1 MTTLEELDK
10 TMKEFTEKFSR
21 YLAENKFDE
30 ALSIALPTME
40 KLVKIAKEDIISS
53 LHDPQVKKIAE
64 NIISGY
70 ESTLAY
76 VEGTLDGLKLVS
88 PIYSIGEKERLLKVV
103 ASSINE
109 LFSFIMGAL
118 IIVADIASAIKH
130 SEDAPPGVV

>member
-1 MTTLEELDK
+1 MTTLEELDE

-21 YLAENKFDE
+21 YLEENKFDE
-30 ALSIALPTME
+30 ALNLALPVME
-40 KLVKIAKEDIISS
+40 KLVKIAKEDIIAA

-70 ESTLAY
+70 ENTLAY

-118 IIVADIASAIKH
+118 IIVADIASVMKQG
-130 SEDAPPGVV
+130 EDVPPGIV